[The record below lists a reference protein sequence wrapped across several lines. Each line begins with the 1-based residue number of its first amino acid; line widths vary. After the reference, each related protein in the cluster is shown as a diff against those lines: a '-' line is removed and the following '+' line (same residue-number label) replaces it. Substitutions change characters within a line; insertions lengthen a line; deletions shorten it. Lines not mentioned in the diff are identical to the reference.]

1 MHVHIFVTG
10 FVGYALWEMY
20 SLKKAPENLLVKTMS
35 KIRPWVCS
43 TKLNDEVHEIK
54 DWKMHLPM
62 GKKQWSFP
70 LKSCTPSLNKS
81 FVCVSL
87 KKKKE
92 GQCLNNSILYHFS
105 CILDFRFKPS
115 TV

>member
-43 TKLNDEVHEIK
+43 TKLND
-54 DWKMHLPM
+54 
-62 GKKQWSFP
+62 
-70 LKSCTPSLNKS
+70 
-81 FVCVSL
+81 
-87 KKKKE
+87 
-92 GQCLNNSILYHFS
+92 
-105 CILDFRFKPS
+105 
-115 TV
+115 